1 MILYYDVGAHPDKEG
16 LIVLVKKIMV
26 VIVALAAAACETI
39 EHQSVVR
46 QDTGVTLVAGIGDTL
61 LRVDHQKDLKNIFG
75 RADVYGRKTDTGYSS
90 LHYAGIEDNG
100 DIVFYRKD
108 SEIIT
113 NESTFSMSWNP
124 FKTTNATTTGNL
136 NGNVSSSGA
145 VNANVSSQTTV
156 TQTAPTPDYHV
167 VIPEDS
173 KPIVVPAGTDV
184 FPIAGFMITLVEA
197 NKLMVRY
204 QLDPINQPTS
214 GE

>member
-1 MILYYDVGAHPDKEG
+1 MHVEKIAA
-16 LIVLVKKIMV
+16 IAICVLTT
-26 VIVALAAAACETI
+26 AACETI
-39 EHQSVVR
+39 EHQSVLR

-75 RADVYGRKTDTGYSS
+75 RADLYGRKTDTGYSS
-90 LHYAGIEDNG
+90 LHYAGLEDNG

-124 FKTTNATTTGNL
+124 FKTTNATTTGNVS
-136 NGNVSSSGA
+136 GNVSNSGA
-145 VNANVSSQTTV
+145 VNANVNSQTMV
-156 TQTAPTPDYHV
+156 TETAPAPDYHV

-184 FPIAGFMITLVEA
+184 FPIAGFMIKLVEA

-214 GE
+214 EK